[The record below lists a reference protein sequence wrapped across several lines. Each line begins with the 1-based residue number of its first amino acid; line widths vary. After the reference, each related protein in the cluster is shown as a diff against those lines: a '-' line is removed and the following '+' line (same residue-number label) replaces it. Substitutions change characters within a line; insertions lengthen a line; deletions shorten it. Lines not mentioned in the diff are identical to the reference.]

1 MRGETHL
8 QKFFGFFVA
17 LCLFCGTAASVQA
30 ATYEAGDQG
39 EDVAA
44 IQAQLN
50 NLGFNVGAADGDF
63 GNATVVAVK
72 AFQKSRGLESDG
84 VIGNETFRALMG
96 RDIPASR
103 DSSTASVR
111 RIVQTAL
118 RYTGV
123 PYVFGGTSP
132 GGFDCSGFTRYVYA
146 QSGIYLPRMAD
157 EQFEVGR
164 HVSYGNLQPGD
175 LVFFSTY
182 TSGASHSGI
191 YIGDGRFISATSS
204 SGVRVDSLDS
214 GYWGPRYI
222 GARRVM

>member
-1 MRGETHL
+1 M
-8 QKFFGFFVA
+8 QKFFRLIVA
-17 LCLFCGTAASVQA
+17 LCLFLGTASFAHASG
-30 ATYEAGDQG
+30 TYEVGDQG

-50 NLGFNVGAADGDF
+50 NLGFNVGTADGDF
-63 GNATVVAVK
+63 GSLTASAVK
-72 AFQKSRGLESDG
+72 AFQRERGLEADG
-84 VIGNETFRALMG
+84 VVGAQTYRALMG
-96 RDIPASR
+96 RDIPVSR
-103 DSSTASVR
+103 DSSTATVR
-111 RIVQTAL
+111 RIIQTSM
-118 RYTGV
+118 RYRGV

-132 GGFDCSGFTRYVYA
+132 DGFDCSGFTRYVFA

-164 HVSYGNLQPGD
+164 YVSYGRLQPGD

-182 TSGASHSGI
+182 ASGASHSGI

-204 SGVRVDSLDS
+204 RGVAIDSLDS
-214 GYWGPRYI
+214 GYWGSRYI

>member
-1 MRGETHL
+1 M

>member
-1 MRGETHL
+1 M
-8 QKFFGFFVA
+8 QKFFGFIVA
-17 LCLFCGTAASVQA
+17 LCLFCGTATLAHASG
-30 ATYEAGDQG
+30 TYEAGDQG

-50 NLGFNVGAADGDF
+50 NLGFNVGTADGDF
-63 GNATVVAVK
+63 GNLTVNAVK

-84 VIGNETFRALMG
+84 VIGAETYRALMG

-103 DSSTASVR
+103 DSSTATVR
-111 RIVQTAL
+111 RIIQTAL
-118 RYTGV
+118 HYRGV

-132 GGFDCSGFTRYVYA
+132 GGFDCSGFTRYVFA

-164 HVSYGNLQPGD
+164 HVSYNRLQPGD

-182 TSGASHSGI
+182 DSGASHSGI

-214 GYWGPRYI
+214 SYWGPRYI

>member
-1 MRGETHL
+1 M
-8 QKFFGFFVA
+8 QKFFGFVIA
-17 LCLFCGTAASVQA
+17 LCLFCGTVASAQA
-30 ATYEAGDQG
+30 SGTYEAGDRG

-50 NLGFNVGAADGDF
+50 NLGFNAGAADGVF
-63 GNATVVAVK
+63 GNATVAAVK

-84 VIGNETFRALMG
+84 VIGTETYRALMG

-132 GGFDCSGFTRYVYA
+132 GGFDCSGYTRYVFA

-164 HVSYGNLQPGD
+164 HVSYGNLRPGD
-175 LVFFSTY
+175 LVFFTTY

-214 GYWGPRYI
+214 SYWGPRYI

>member
-1 MRGETHL
+1 MH
-8 QKFFGFFVA
+8 KFFGFVVA

-30 ATYEAGDQG
+30 ATYEAGDRG

-50 NLGFNVGAADGDF
+50 NLGFNAGAADGVF
-63 GNATVVAVK
+63 GNATADAVK
-72 AFQKSRGLESDG
+72 SFQKSRGLESDG
-84 VIGNETFRALMG
+84 VIGTETYRALMG

-132 GGFDCSGFTRYVYA
+132 GGFDCSGYTRYVFA

>member
-1 MRGETHL
+1 MH
-8 QKFFGFFVA
+8 KFLRFIVT
-17 LCLFCGTAASVQA
+17 LCLIFGITTFAQASG
-30 ATYEAGDQG
+30 TYEVGDQG
-39 EDVAA
+39 DDVAG

-50 NLGFNVGAADGDF
+50 NLGFNAGAVDGDF
-63 GNATVVAVK
+63 GSLTANAVK
-72 AFQKSRGLESDG
+72 AFQRSRGLEADG
-84 VIGNETFRALMG
+84 VVGMQTYRALMG

-111 RIVQTAL
+111 RIVQTSM
-118 RYTGV
+118 RYMGV

-132 GGFDCSGFTRYVYA
+132 SGFDCSGFTRYIFA

-164 HVSYGNLQPGD
+164 YVSYGRLQPGD

-182 TSGASHSGI
+182 TSGVSHSGI

-204 SGVRVDSLDS
+204 RGVAIDSMDS
-214 GYWGPRYI
+214 SYWGPRYI
-222 GARRVM
+222 GARRVI